1 MSVSIS
7 PRCSRRCAHRGGGG
21 AGDEIEG
28 MCCFFVHHSVFP
40 PPVCVPSPT
49 PLLISEEKGGECNQ
63 DMREWWGGGLRNC
76 LQGNKRM
83 VDWQRVQP
91 SFSTFCRVCPAPPH
105 PSPLSHLYLSEVLLV
120 EISEVH
126 RRDPLAAPTI
136 SRYPSPQWTLEIEPT
151 QQNHVCK
158 ALPTFSV
165 FSKAQRSSL
174 NLFNLQPIF

>member
-40 PPVCVPSPT
+40 PPPVCVPSPT

-63 DMREWWGGGLRNC
+63 DMREWWGGGLWNC

-105 PSPLSHLYLSEVLLV
+105 PSPLSRLLRSPRFTGAIRSLLPQYLVILRPSG
-120 EISEVH
+120 
-126 RRDPLAAPTI
+126 P
-136 SRYPSPQWTLEIEPT
+136 SRSNPHSRTMFVKLCQPFLCSQRL
-151 QQNHVCK
+151 N
-158 ALPTFSV
+158 
-165 FSKAQRSSL
+165 AQV
-174 NLFNLQPIF
+174 